1 MQKFNFFQNKIQSSG
16 QRVDNIYVSQR
27 LCLISMISTEEEGD
41 VGEGRGMTIIQRL
54 YCLLT
59 KVLMLHEV
67 RIRFCIISKVLMGFL
82 KRLEGARRASK
93 ITSRLL
99 TQATG
104 RKESWDH

>member
-67 RIRFCIISKVLMGFL
+67 AFLLLAPPGIRFCIISKSANGI
-82 KRLEGARRASK
+82 S
-93 ITSRLL
+93 
-99 TQATG
+99 
-104 RKESWDH
+104 